1 MGGQADLLPYT
12 LLGLM
17 LIIAGI
23 LLVIAPL
30 LLRFFEGLDRIHPL
44 ILVGFRIDGLYIGT
58 SPIIIIS
65 LLVVYLLLRFWRG

>member
-1 MGGQADLLPYT
+1 MAGQADLLPYT

-58 SPIIIIS
+58 SPIIIIG

>member
-1 MGGQADLLPYT
+1 MAGQGDLLPYT

-58 SPIIIIS
+58 SPIIIIG